1 MPVEDVAI
9 KVNWST
15 DKLVESVVETP
26 KIGVYNA
33 NIDQSEP
40 FQFKNKIKRVAV
52 IGAGPAGLP
61 TAKLL
66 LDEGIQVKI
75 YERNAA
81 SGGTW
86 IYNKEKPINPKFP
99 SEIPTKVVEPS
110 LPPKGASLPFVKK
123 TTIEAAENE
132 LLQLTPPT
140 PCYRSLRNNVPTPL
154 LQYKDL
160 EWRKDTPWFTSHDK
174 ILQYLQDY
182 SSHFKLDDITEYNTS
197 VENLEE
203 LPNQS
208 GWRVLTKHAEYS
220 KDTDQVEIS
229 WKEEVFDAVV
239 VATGHYHAPYV
250 PDLLGLSDWRNKWPE
265 NVIHSKQYRVPE
277 QFKDKS
283 VLLIG
288 NGTSAID
295 IARDVSSHVKTIYNS
310 VRESN
315 HKFDERYLKLRE
327 ELSKFVPKNVQ
338 RVGNIKTFRYS
349 NDKEDKIQNAVVEL
363 EDGTELT
370 GFDYII
376 VCTGYVF
383 SFHFLENLHSDQHI
397 NSKRQ
402 SDVDDKHV
410 LVKDGTQVYN
420 LHKDI
425 FYIPNPTLS
434 FVGIPFHIATFSLF
448 EFQSYAI
455 ARVYAGAAKLP
466 TEEAMRLEWQERLL
480 QKGGGREFHALGS
493 ELELAYIKD
502 ITTWVNRDGKSLGKP
517 VVEEHDQA
525 WIDIKDQSLSAL
537 KKALNI
543 E

>member
-15 DKLVESVVETP
+15 DKLIESAVEKP
-26 KIGVYNA
+26 KVGIYNA

-40 FQFKNKIKRVAV
+40 YQFKNKIKRVAV

-86 IYNKEKPINPKFP
+86 IYNEEKPINPEFP

-110 LPPKGASLPFVKK
+110 LPPKDVSLPFAKK
-123 TTIEAAENE
+123 TTVGAAENE

-154 LQYKDL
+154 LKYKDL
-160 EWRKDTPWFTSHDK
+160 EWRRDTPWFTSHDK

-182 SSHFKLDDITEYNTS
+182 SSHFNLDDITEYNTS

-220 KDTDQVEIS
+220 KNTDQVEIS

-250 PDLLGLSDWRNKWPE
+250 PDLPGLSDWRNKWPE

-295 IARDVSSHVKTIYNS
+295 IARDISSHVKTIYNS
-310 VRESN
+310 VRESH

-327 ELSKFVPKNVQ
+327 ELSKFIPKNVQ
-338 RVGNIKTFRYS
+338 RVGNIKAFRFS
-349 NDKEDKIQNAVVEL
+349 NDKEDRIQDAVVEL

-370 GFDYII
+370 GFDYVI

-383 SFHFLENLHSDQHI
+383 SFHFLEHLHSDEHV
-397 NSKRQ
+397 NAKRQ
-402 SDVDDKHV
+402 FDVDDKHV

-455 ARVYAGAAKLP
+455 ARVYADAAKLP

-502 ITTWVNRDGKSLGKP
+502 ITTWVNRDGKALGKP

-525 WIDIKDQSLSAL
+525 WIAVKDQSLVAL

>member
-1 MPVEDVAI
+1 MPVENVAL

-15 DKLVESVVETP
+15 DKLIESVVEKP
-26 KIGVYNA
+26 RVGVYNA

-40 FQFKNKIKRVAV
+40 FRFKNKIKSVAV
-52 IGAGPAGLP
+52 IGVGPAGLP

-86 IYNKEKPINPKFP
+86 IYNEEKPINPEFP

-110 LPPKGASLPFVKK
+110 FPPNDASLPFAKK
-123 TTIEAAENE
+123 TTTEAAEKE

-160 EWRKDTPWFTSHDK
+160 EWRKNTPWFTSHDK

-182 SSHFKLDDITEYNTS
+182 SSHFKLDAITEFNTS

-203 LPNQS
+203 LPNQN

-220 KDTDQVEIS
+220 KDTNQVEIS

-250 PDLLGLSDWRNKWPE
+250 PDLPGLSDWRKKWPE

-295 IARDVSSHVKTIYNS
+295 IARDISGHVKTIYNS
-310 VRESN
+310 VRESS

-327 ELSKFVPKNVQ
+327 ELSKFVPSNVQ
-338 RVGNIKTFRYS
+338 RVGNIKAFRS
-349 NDKEDKIQNAVVEL
+349 SSDHIQAAVVEL

-383 SFHFLENLHSDQHI
+383 SFHFLENLHSDEHI
-397 NSKRQ
+397 NTKRQ
-402 SDVDDKHV
+402 SDVDDRHV

-455 ARVYAGAAKLP
+455 ARVYADAAKLP

-502 ITTWVNRDGKSLGKP
+502 ITTWINRDGKPLGKP

-525 WIDIKDQSLSAL
+525 WIDIKDQSLVAL

>member
-15 DKLVESVVETP
+15 DRLIELAVEKP
-26 KIGVYNA
+26 
-33 NIDQSEP
+33 
-40 FQFKNKIKRVAV
+40 KIKRVAV

-75 YERNAA
+75 YERNTAP
-81 SGGTW
+81 GGTW
-86 IYNKEKPINPKFP
+86 IYNEEKPINPDFP

-110 LPPKGASLPFVKK
+110 LPPKDASLPFVKK
-123 TTIEAAENE
+123 TTVEAAKNE
-132 LLQLTPPT
+132 LLQLNPPT

-182 SSHFKLDDITEYNTS
+182 SLQYKLDDITEYNTS

-220 KDTDQVEIS
+220 KDTNQVEIS

-250 PDLLGLSDWRNKWPE
+250 PDLPGLSDWRNKWPE

-295 IARDVSSHVKTIYNS
+295 IARDISSHVKTIYNS

-327 ELSKFVPKNVQ
+327 ELSKFIPKNVQ
-338 RVGNIKTFRYS
+338 RVGNIKAFRFS
-349 NDKEDKIQNAVVEL
+349 NEKQDHIQDAVVEL

-383 SFHFLENLHSDQHI
+383 SFHFLENLHSDEHV
-397 NSKRQ
+397 NAKRQ
-402 SDVDDKHV
+402 FDADDKHV

-455 ARVYAGAAKLP
+455 ARVYADAAKLP
-466 TEEAMRLEWQERLL
+466 TEESMRLEWQERLL

-517 VVEEHDQA
+517 VVEEHNQA
-525 WIDIKDQSLSAL
+525 WIDVKDQSLTAL